1 MPEYKSPLRDVRFV
15 LEDYLDCNSHYS
27 SLVGANL
34 LDGDTRRAIMEEAA
48 KFAENTLAPI
58 SLNADS
64 EGCHFDNGVVTT
76 PKGFKEAF
84 NEYAE
89 GGWAGMI
96 SDEEYGGQ
104 NLPGSIGIV
113 VNEML
118 GAANW
123 SWTMYT
129 GLSFGA
135 IKCIGEHG
143 TEEQKNIY
151 MANLIGGKWTGT
163 MCLTESHCGS
173 DVGILK
179 TKAEPQADG
188 SYKITGTKIFITGGE
203 HDMAENIVHLVLA
216 RTPDAPAGSKG
227 ISLFLVPKY
236 LPDANGQPGE
246 HNSLACGSIEKKMGI
261 KGSVTCVMNFDGA
274 TGFMVGA
281 ENSGLG
287 QMFTMMNDARLG
299 TALQGLC
306 ATEASFQGALAY
318 AKDRLAMRSLSGP
331 KNPDG
336 PADPIIVHPDV
347 RRMLMTQKV
356 LAEGFRAFLYGVAFD
371 VDRSKFAATEE
382 ARKAAEDQLEFLTP
396 IAKAF
401 CTELGVEAANLG
413 IQVFGGHG
421 YIHEHGMEQIARD
434 VKISTVYEGT
444 TGIQALDLIG
454 RKVMGSGGEL
464 LRKYTKQVHKFCQEA
479 STDDRAK
486 AFKETLA
493 EHNGLWGELT
503 MELGGKAGE
512 NVDELGAAS
521 VDYLM
526 FSGYTILAY
535 TWAKIADVAL
545 SKLAEGTSDAAF
557 YEAKLV
563 SAKFYFDKLL
573 PRAKAH
579 LAAAK
584 AGSQSVMA
592 LEEGAFVF

>member
-1 MPEYKSPLRDVRFV
+1 MPDYKSPLRDIRFV
-15 LEDYLDCNSHYS
+15 MEDYLDCDTHYA

-34 LDGDTRRAIMEEAA
+34 LDSDTRLAITTEAA
-48 KFAENTLAPI
+48 KFAENILSPI
-58 SLNADS
+58 SLSADE
-64 EGCHFDNGVVTT
+64 EGCRFENGEVSVPT
-76 PKGFKEAF
+76 GFKSAF
-84 NEYAE
+84 SAYAE

-96 SDEEYGGQ
+96 SDETYGGQ

-118 GAANW
+118 GSSNW
-123 SWTMYT
+123 AWTMYT

-143 TEEQKNIY
+143 TQEQKDIY

-173 DVGILK
+173 DVGLLK
-179 TKAEPQADG
+179 TKAKLQSDG
-188 SYKITGTKIFITGGE
+188 SYEITGTKMFITGGE

-216 RTPDAPAGSKG
+216 RTEDSPAGTKG
-227 ISLFLVPKY
+227 ISLFLVPKF
-236 LPDANGQPGE
+236 LPDADGRPGDR
-246 HNSLACGSIEKKMGI
+246 NSLSCGSIEKKMGI
-261 KGSVTCVMNFDGA
+261 KGSVTCVMNFDSA
-274 TGFMVGA
+274 KGFVIGA
-281 ENSGLG
+281 ENSGLS

-306 ATEASFQGALAY
+306 ATEASFQGALTY
-318 AKDRLAMRSLSGP
+318 AKDRLAMRALTGP

-356 LAEGFRAFLYGVAFD
+356 LAEGFRAFLYSIAFD
-371 VDRSKFAATEE
+371 VDRSKFGETEE
-382 ARKAAEDQLEFLTP
+382 IRKEALDQLEFLTP

-413 IQVFGGHG
+413 MQVFGGHG

-434 VKISTVYEGT
+434 VKIATLYEGT

-464 LRKYTKQVHKFCQEA
+464 LRKYTKQIHKFCIIESQDEKL
-479 STDDRAK
+479 TGYK
-486 AFKETLA
+486 QTLI
-493 EHNGLWGELT
+493 EHNKLWGDLT
-503 MELGGKAGE
+503 VELGTKAGE

-521 VDYLM
+521 VDFLM
-526 FSGYTILAY
+526 FGGYVALGF
-535 TWAKIADVAL
+535 TWAKIAAIAL
-545 SKLAEGTSDAAF
+545 GKIEEGVENKAF

-563 SAKFYFDKLL
+563 SAQFYFDRIL

-579 LAAAK
+579 FAAAS
-584 AGSQSVMA
+584 AGAESMMA
-592 LEEGAFVF
+592 LDEASFAF

>member
-1 MPEYKSPLRDVRFV
+1 MPEYKSPLRDIRFV

-34 LDGDTRRAIMEEAA
+34 LDDETRVAITQEAA
-48 KFAENTLAPI
+48 KFAENVISPI
-58 SLNADS
+58 SLSADS
-64 EGCHFDNGVVTT
+64 EGCQFNDGEVKT
-76 PKGFKEAF
+76 PQGFKEAF
-84 NEYAE
+84 SAYAE

-96 SDEEYGGQ
+96 SDENYGGQ

-118 GAANW
+118 GSANW
-123 SWTMYT
+123 AWTMYT

-151 MANLIGGKWTGT
+151 MANLIGGTWTGT

-173 DVGILK
+173 DVGLLK
-179 TKAEPQADG
+179 TKAERQADG
-188 SYKITGTKIFITGGE
+188 SYQITGTKIFITGGE

-216 RTPDAPAGSKG
+216 RVPGAPAGSKG
-227 ISLFLVPKY
+227 ISLFLVPKFIPNADGS
-236 LPDANGQPGE
+236 LGE
-246 HNSLACGSIEKKMGI
+246 RNQLSCGSIEKKMGI

-274 TGFMVGA
+274 KGFIVGA
-281 ENSGLG
+281 ENSGLM

-306 ATEASFQGALAY
+306 GAEASFQGALAY
-318 AKDRLAMRSLSGP
+318 AKERLAMRALTGP

-356 LAEGFRAFLYGVAFD
+356 LSEGFRAFLYGIAFD
-371 VDRSKFAATEE
+371 VDQSKFGATDEI
-382 ARKAAEDQLEFLTP
+382 KQTAEDQLGFLTP

-401 CTELGVEAANLG
+401 CTELGLEATNLG
-413 IQVFGGHG
+413 VQVFGGHG
-421 YIHEHGMEQIARD
+421 YIHEHGMEQLVRD
-434 VKISTVYEGT
+434 TRISTVYEGT

-464 LRKYTKQVHKFCQEA
+464 LRKYTKQIHKFCEA
-479 STDDRAK
+479 HKDTDGLSPLTEK
-486 AFKETLA
+486 LA
-493 EHNGLWGELT
+493 EHNKLWGDLT
-503 MELGGKAGE
+503 VHLGTKAGE

-526 FSGYTILAY
+526 FGGYTALAF
-535 TWAKIADVAL
+535 TWAKIAATAQA
-545 SKLAEGTSDAAF
+545 KLDGGAEDKAF
-557 YEAKLV
+557 YEAKLI
-563 SAKFYFDKLL
+563 SAKFYFDKIL

-579 LAAAK
+579 LESAMNGADT
-584 AGSQSVMA
+584 VMA
-592 LEEGAFVF
+592 LEEDAFAF